1 LYYPLS
7 YGKEVLFFIDEIFT
21 ITFFRTTENF
31 FGLFFF
37 YAQPAKE
44 VGGFTGY
51 AEGNSRRGDSPM

>member
-1 LYYPLS
+1 MVKKYFSLLMKFSLSPFFVPL
-7 YGKEVLFFIDEIFT
+7 KIFLD
-21 ITFFRTTENF
+21 F
-31 FGLFFF
+31 FFF